1 MQSMFVKIC
10 FQYLLLCHDE
20 IFTKI
25 SVMKKGSFLFLPF
38 PKSDEKCLVDH
49 LFLQDDSPTELK
61 CWLLWTKELVSTEL
75 KNYPHLL
82 LNATFQTK
90 WQIFVQ
96 LYQSVVSCL
105 VQCIQKWHN
114 DLACRA
120 PPMPYFIKSSV
131 LYFMHCIQFFNEFIH
146 HNCKLTLFFQKIA
159 PLIIHAIMNNQ

>member
-90 WQIFVQ
+90 WQILVNSTN
-96 LYQSVVSCL
+96 LLLVAWCSVFKNDTMTLLAERLQCL
-105 VQCIQKWHN
+105 I
-114 DLACRA
+114 LL
-120 PPMPYFIKSSV
+120 